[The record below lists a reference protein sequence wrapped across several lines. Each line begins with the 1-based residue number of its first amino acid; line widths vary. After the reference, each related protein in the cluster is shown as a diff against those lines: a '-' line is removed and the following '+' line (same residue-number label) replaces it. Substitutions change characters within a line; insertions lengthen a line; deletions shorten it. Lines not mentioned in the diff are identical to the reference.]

1 MFHIALDFNDKIS
14 KVNHHHAGKKK
25 QKTLVNQILLQ
36 SVPNANLKGETGN
49 LLGLLNDKIFCKQ
62 KICVGKSIPNRSL
75 QLEI

>member
-1 MFHIALDFNDKIS
+1 MLA
-14 KVNHHHAGKKK
+14 KKN

-36 SVPNANLKGETGN
+36 SVPNVKGETGN

-62 KICVGKSIPNRSL
+62 KICVGKSMPNSSL

>member
-1 MFHIALDFNDKIS
+1 MFHTALDFNDKIS

-36 SVPNANLKGETGN
+36 SVPNAKGEPGN

-62 KICVGKSIPNRSL
+62 KICVGKSMPNSSL

>member
-25 QKTLVNQILLQ
+25 KNKDLVNQILLQ
-36 SVPNANLKGETGN
+36 SVPNAKGETGN

-62 KICVGKSIPNRSL
+62 KICVGKSMPNRSL

>member
-25 QKTLVNQILLQ
+25 NKDLVNQILLQ
-36 SVPNANLKGETGN
+36 SVPNAKGETGN

-62 KICVGKSIPNRSL
+62 KICVGKSMPNRSL